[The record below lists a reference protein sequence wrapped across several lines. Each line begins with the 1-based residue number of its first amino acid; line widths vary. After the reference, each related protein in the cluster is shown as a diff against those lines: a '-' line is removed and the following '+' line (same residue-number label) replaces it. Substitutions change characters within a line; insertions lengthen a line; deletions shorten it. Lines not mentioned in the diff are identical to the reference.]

1 MAAYPKHHKIM
12 IDCNQAIAALDWS
25 KEPQGLYA
33 PIAYAL
39 SSGGKRLRMQLVL
52 AGCRLVGGNEQ
63 DALPFAEA
71 IEVFHNFTLL
81 HDDVMDRAEVR
92 RGMPTVHIKWNDN
105 TAILSCDQMLIEA
118 YRLLEKVPDTYLPQ
132 LLHLF
137 TKTATEICEGQQ
149 YDIDFEQRSDVQISD
164 YIEMIR
170 LKTSVLLAA
179 ALKGGAI
186 IGGATY
192 GEQDALYNYGIHL
205 GLAFQIQDDL
215 LDCFGDPATF
225 GKAIGGDISC
235 NKKTYLLL
243 SALQQADTHQREALN
258 SWLQLTAPSA
268 EKIESV
274 KALYIATHARE
285 AAEQAIA
292 NHTAEALKCLST
304 LPDNSETRHLEQMAR
319 NLAQRKS

>member
-1 MAAYPKHHKIM
+1 M
-12 IDCNQAIAALDWS
+12 IDCNAAIAALDWS
-25 KEPQGLYA
+25 KEPYGLYA

-52 AGCRLVGGNEQ
+52 AGCRLAGGNEQ

-81 HDDVMDRAEVR
+81 HDDVMDRADVR
-92 RGMPTVHIKWNDN
+92 RGKPTVHVKWNDN
-105 TAILSCDQMLIEA
+105 TAILSGDQMLIEA
-118 YRLLEKVPDTYLPQ
+118 YKLLEGVPAQHLPQ
-132 LLHLF
+132 LLNLF

-149 YDIDFEQRSDVQISD
+149 YDVDFEQRNDVQISD

-186 IGGATY
+186 IGGA
-192 GEQDALYNYGIHL
+192 
-205 GLAFQIQDDL
+205 DDL

-243 SALQQADTHQREALN
+243 SALHRANPRQYSELTRWLALT
-258 SWLQLTAPSA
+258 SPSA
-268 EKIESV
+268 EKIEAV
-274 KALYIATHARE
+274 KALYIATQARE
-285 AAEQAIA
+285 AAEQAIEQ
-292 NHTAEALKCLST
+292 HTAEALACLSI
-304 LPDNSETRHLEQMAR
+304 LPDNHETRHLEQMAR
-319 NLAQRKS
+319 SLAQRKS

>member
-1 MAAYPKHHKIM
+1 M
-12 IDCNQAIAALDWS
+12 IDVNKAIAGLDWS

-33 PIAYAL
+33 PIAYSL

-63 DALPFAEA
+63 EALPFAEA

-81 HDDVMDRAEVR
+81 HDDVMDRADVR
-92 RGMPTVHIKWNDN
+92 RGMPTVHVKWNDN
-105 TAILSCDQMLIEA
+105 TAILSGDQMLIEA
-118 YRLLEKVPDTYLPQ
+118 YHLLEGVPTNHLPQ

-149 YDIDFEQRSDVQISD
+149 YDVDFEQRNDVLLAE

-179 ALKGGAI
+179 ALQGGAI
-186 IGGATY
+186 IGGASEA
-192 GEQDALYNYGIHL
+192 EQEALYNYGIHL

-215 LDCFGDPATF
+215 LDCFGDEKTF

-235 NKKTYLLL
+235 NKKTYLML
-243 SALQQADTHQREALN
+243 TALN
-258 SWLQLTAPSA
+258 NADAAQYAEIRGWLAHTAPSA
-268 EKIESV
+268 QKIDAMKQLFV
-274 KALYIATHARE
+274 ATGARQ

-292 NHTAEALKCLST
+292 EHTAEAMQCLST
-304 LPDNSETRHLEQMAR
+304 LPDNNERQQLQQLAQK
-319 NLAQRKS
+319 LAQRQN

>member
-1 MAAYPKHHKIM
+1 ML
-12 IDCNQAIAALDWS
+12 DCNAAIAALDWS

-81 HDDVMDRAEVR
+81 HDDVMDRADVR
-92 RGMPTVHIKWNDN
+92 RGMPTVHVKWNDN
-105 TAILSCDQMLIEA
+105 TAILSGDQMLIEA
-118 YRLLEKVPDTYLPQ
+118 YHLLEGVPTNHLPQ
-132 LLHLF
+132 LLRLF

-149 YDIDFEQRSDVQISD
+149 YDVDFEQRDDVQIDD

-179 ALKGGAI
+179 ALQGGAI
-186 IGGATY
+186 IGGATNA
-192 GEQDALYNYGIHL
+192 EQEALYNYGIHL

-215 LDCFGDPATF
+215 LDCFGDEQTF

-235 NKKTYLLL
+235 NKKTYLM
-243 SALQQADTHQREALN
+243 
-258 SWLQLTAPSA
+258 LTALRNADAAQRAEIERWLAQAEPSA
-268 EKIESV
+268 EKIDAMKDLFV
-274 KALYIATHARE
+274 TTHARE

-292 NHTAEALKCLST
+292 RHTEEALQCLKL
-304 LPDNSETRHLEQMAR
+304 LPDNAEKEQLKQLAQK
-319 NLAQRKS
+319 LAQRKN

>member
-1 MAAYPKHHKIM
+1 M
-12 IDCNQAIAALDWS
+12 IDVNEAIARLDWS

-81 HDDVMDRAEVR
+81 HDDVMDRADVR
-92 RGMPTVHIKWNDN
+92 RGKPTIHVKWNDN
-105 TAILSCDQMLIEA
+105 TAILSGDQMLIEA
-118 YRLLEKVPDTYLPQ
+118 YHLLEGVPQQYLPQ
-132 LLHLF
+132 LLRLF

-149 YDIDFEQRSDVQISD
+149 YDVDFEQRDDVQISD

-179 ALKGGAI
+179 ALQGGAI
-186 IGGATY
+186 IGGAT
-192 GEQDALYNYGIHL
+192 EAQQDALYNYGIHL

-215 LDCFGDPATF
+215 LDCFGDPKTF

-243 SALQQADTHQREALN
+243 SARDNADVKQRVELER
-258 SWLQLTAPSA
+258 WLMQTEPSQ
-268 EKIESV
+268 EKIDAV
-274 KALYIATHARE
+274 KQLYIATQARE
-285 AAEQAIA
+285 AAEQAIES
-292 NHTAEALKCLST
+292 HTGEALDCLRE
-304 LPDNSETRHLEQMAR
+304 LPRNDESVRLEQMALSLAKR
-319 NLAQRKS
+319 NN

>member
-1 MAAYPKHHKIM
+1 ML
-12 IDCNQAIAALDWS
+12 DCNAAIAALDWS

-81 HDDVMDRAEVR
+81 HDDVMDRADVR
-92 RGMPTVHIKWNDN
+92 RGMPTVHVKWNDN
-105 TAILSCDQMLIEA
+105 TAILSGDQMLIEA
-118 YRLLEKVPDTYLPQ
+118 YHLLEGVPTNHLPQ
-132 LLHLF
+132 LLRLF

-149 YDIDFEQRSDVQISD
+149 YDVDFEQRDDVQIDD

-179 ALKGGAI
+179 ALQGGAI
-186 IGGATY
+186 IGGATNA
-192 GEQDALYNYGIHL
+192 EQEALYNYGIHL

-215 LDCFGDPATF
+215 LDCFGDEKTF

-235 NKKTYLLL
+235 NKKTYLM
-243 SALQQADTHQREALN
+243 
-258 SWLQLTAPSA
+258 LTALRNADAAQRAEIDRWLAQTEPSA
-268 EKIESV
+268 EKIV
-274 KALYIATHARE
+274 AMKDLFVATHARE

-292 NHTAEALKCLST
+292 RHTDEALQCLKL
-304 LPDNSETRHLEQMAR
+304 LPDNAEKEQLKQLAQK
-319 NLAQRKS
+319 LAQRKN

>member
-1 MAAYPKHHKIM
+1 M
-12 IDCNQAIAALDWS
+12 IDPNEAIAALDWS

-63 DALPFAEA
+63 DALPFAEV

-81 HDDVMDRAEVR
+81 HDDVMDRADVR
-92 RGMPTVHIKWNDN
+92 RGMPTVHVKWNDN
-105 TAILSCDQMLIEA
+105 TAILSGDQMLIEA
-118 YRLLEKVPDTYLPQ
+118 YHLLENVPAQHLPQ
-132 LLHLF
+132 LLRLF

-149 YDIDFEQRSDVQISD
+149 YDVDFEQRDDVQIAD

-179 ALKGGAI
+179 ALQGGAI
-186 IGGATY
+186 IGGATAA
-192 GEQDALYNYGIHL
+192 EQQALYDYGIHL

-215 LDCFGDPATF
+215 LDCFGDPQTF

-243 SALQQADTHQREALN
+243 SALQQADASQRSE
-258 SWLQLTAPSA
+258 LQRWINQAIPSV
-268 EKIESV
+268 EKIEAM
-274 KALYIATHARE
+274 KELFIATRARE
-285 AAEQAIA
+285 AAEQAIRR
-292 NHTAEALKCLST
+292 HTEQALDCLRQ
-304 LPDNSETRHLEQMAR
+304 LPHNDESCRLEQMALS
-319 NLAQRKS
+319 LAQRKS

>member
-1 MAAYPKHHKIM
+1 M
-12 IDCNQAIAALDWS
+12 IDVNEAIAALDWS

-63 DALPFAEA
+63 DALPFAQA

-81 HDDVMDRAEVR
+81 HDDVMDRADVR
-92 RGMPTVHIKWNDN
+92 RGKPTVHIKWNDN
-105 TAILSCDQMLIEA
+105 TAILSGDQMLIEA
-118 YRLLEKVPDTYLPQ
+118 YRLLEGVPEQYLPQ
-132 LLHLF
+132 LLRLF

-149 YDIDFEQRSDVQISD
+149 YDVDFEQRDDVQISD

-179 ALKGGAI
+179 ALQGGAI
-186 IGGATY
+186 IGGAN
-192 GEQDALYNYGIHL
+192 ESQQQALYNYGIHL

-215 LDCFGDPATF
+215 LDCFGDPKTF

-243 SALQQADTHQREALN
+243 SALHQANPRQYSVLSQWYMQTE
-258 SWLQLTAPSA
+258 PSQ
-268 EKIESV
+268 EKIDAV
-274 KALYIATHARE
+274 KQLFIATRARE
-285 AAEQAIA
+285 AAEEAIQQ
-292 NHTAEALKCLST
+292 HTQEALDCLKA
-304 LPDNSETRHLEQMAR
+304 LPKNEETHRLREMAL
-319 NLAQRKS
+319 NLAKRNA

>member
-1 MAAYPKHHKIM
+1 MAATITTAM
-12 IDCNQAIAALDWS
+12 IDVNEAIAGLDWS

-63 DALPFAEA
+63 AALPFAEA

-81 HDDVMDRAEVR
+81 HDDVMDKADVR
-92 RGMPTVHIKWNDN
+92 RGKPTVHIKWNDN
-105 TAILSCDQMLIEA
+105 TAILSGDQMLIEA
-118 YRLLEKVPDTYLPQ
+118 YRLLEGVPTQHLPE
-132 LLHLF
+132 LLSLF
-137 TKTATEICEGQQ
+137 TRTATEVCEGQQ
-149 YDIDFEQRSDVQISD
+149 YDVDFEQREDVQIAD

-186 IGGATY
+186 IGDATP
-192 GEQDALYNYGIHL
+192 EQQQALYNYGIHL

-243 SALQQADTHQREALN
+243 SALKNADAMQHAELQRWIE
-258 SWLQLTAPSA
+258 QTAPSQQ
-268 EKIESV
+268 KIDAV
-274 KALYIATHARE
+274 KQLYIATRARQ

-292 NHTAEALKCLST
+292 EHTAEALACLNL
-304 LPDNSETRHLEQMAR
+304 LPDNAERRQLQQLAQK
-319 NLAQRKS
+319 LAQRKN

>member
-1 MAAYPKHHKIM
+1 M
-12 IDCNQAIAALDWS
+12 IDVNEAIAGLDWS

-81 HDDVMDRAEVR
+81 HDDVMDRADVR
-92 RGMPTVHIKWNDN
+92 RGKPTVHIKWNDN
-105 TAILSCDQMLIEA
+105 TAILSGDQMLIEA
-118 YRLLEKVPDTYLPQ
+118 YRLLEGVPQQHLPQ
-132 LLHLF
+132 LLRLF

-149 YDIDFEQRSDVQISD
+149 YDVDFEQRDDVQISD

-179 ALKGGAI
+179 ALQGGAI
-186 IGGATY
+186 IGGANEA
-192 GEQDALYNYGIHL
+192 EQQALYNYGIHL

-215 LDCFGDPATF
+215 LDCFGDPETF

-243 SALQQADTHQREALN
+243 SARDNADEKQRAELERWLAQTEPSEA
-258 SWLQLTAPSA
+258 
-268 EKIESV
+268 KIEAV
-274 KALYIATHARE
+274 KQLYVATRARE
-285 AAEQAIA
+285 AAEQAIES
-292 NHTAEALKCLST
+292 HTQEALDCLRA
-304 LPDNSETRHLEQMAR
+304 LPRNDETARLEQMALSLAKR
-319 NLAQRKS
+319 NN

>member
-1 MAAYPKHHKIM
+1 M
-12 IDCNQAIAALDWS
+12 IDCNQAIASLDWS

-52 AGCRLVGGNEQ
+52 TGCRLAGGDEQ
-63 DALPFAEA
+63 EALPFAKA

-81 HDDVMDRAEVR
+81 HDDVMDRANIR
-92 RGMPTVHIKWNDN
+92 RGMQTVHVKWNDN
-105 TAILSCDQMLIEA
+105 TAILSGDQMLIEA
-118 YRLLEKVPDTYLPQ
+118 YHLLEGVPTKYLPQ
-132 LLHLF
+132 LLTLF
-137 TKTATEICEGQQ
+137 TRTATEICEGQQ
-149 YDIDFEQRSDVQISD
+149 YDVDFEQRDDVQISD

-186 IGGATY
+186 IGGATEA
-192 GEQDALYNYGIHL
+192 EQDALYNYGIHL

-243 SALQQADTHQREALN
+243 SALQRANDVQQSELKR
-258 SWLQLTAPSA
+258 WLEQSEPSA
-268 EKIESV
+268 EKIAAV
-274 KALYIATHARE
+274 KSLYIETHARE
-285 AAEQAIA
+285 AAEQAIED
-292 NHTAEALKCLST
+292 HTAEALACLRV
-304 LPDNSETRHLEQMAR
+304 LPDNQETRHLEQMAR
-319 NLAQRKS
+319 SLAQRKS

>member
-1 MAAYPKHHKIM
+1 M
-12 IDCNQAIAALDWS
+12 IDVNVAIAGLDWS

-81 HDDVMDRAEVR
+81 HDDVMDRADVR
-92 RGMPTVHIKWNDN
+92 RGKPTVHVKWNDN
-105 TAILSCDQMLIEA
+105 TAILSGDQMLIEA
-118 YRLLEKVPDTYLPQ
+118 YHLLEGVPEQYLPQ
-132 LLHLF
+132 LFRLF

-149 YDIDFEQRSDVQISD
+149 YDVDFEQRDDVQISD

-179 ALKGGAI
+179 ALQGGAI
-186 IGGATY
+186 IGGAT
-192 GEQDALYNYGIHL
+192 EAQQEALYNYGIHL
-205 GLAFQIQDDL
+205 GMAFQIQDDL
-215 LDCFGDPATF
+215 LDCFGDSDTF

-243 SALQQADTHQREALN
+243 SARDNADMKQRAALER
-258 SWLQLTAPSA
+258 WLMQTAPSQ
-268 EKIESV
+268 EKIDAV
-274 KALYIATHARE
+274 KQLYIATQARE
-285 AAEQAIA
+285 ADEQAILQ
-292 NHTAEALKCLST
+292 HTGEALDCLKA
-304 LPDNSETRHLEQMAR
+304 LPRNDESARLEQMALSLAKR
-319 NLAQRKS
+319 NN

>member
-1 MAAYPKHHKIM
+1 M
-12 IDCNQAIAALDWS
+12 IDCNAAIAALDWS
-25 KEPQGLYA
+25 KEPHGLYA

-52 AGCRLVGGNEQ
+52 AGCRLAGGNEQ

-81 HDDVMDRAEVR
+81 HDDVMDRADVR
-92 RGMPTVHIKWNDN
+92 RSKPTVHVKWNDN
-105 TAILSCDQMLIEA
+105 TAILSGDQMLIEA
-118 YRLLEKVPDTYLPQ
+118 YKLLEGVPAQHLPQ
-132 LLHLF
+132 LLNLF

-149 YDIDFEQRSDVQISD
+149 YDVDFEQRNDVQISD

-186 IGGATY
+186 IGGATEA
-192 GEQDALYNYGIHL
+192 EQEALYNYGIHL

-243 SALQQADTHQREALN
+243 SALHRANHRQYSELTRWLALT
-258 SWLQLTAPSA
+258 SPSA
-268 EKIESV
+268 EKIEAV
-274 KALYIATHARE
+274 KALYIATQARE
-285 AAEQAIA
+285 AAEQAIEQ
-292 NHTAEALKCLST
+292 HTAEALACLSI
-304 LPDNSETRHLEQMAR
+304 LPDNHETRHLEQMAR
-319 NLAQRKS
+319 SLAQRKS

>member
-1 MAAYPKHHKIM
+1 M
-12 IDCNQAIAALDWS
+12 IDVNEAIAGLDWS

-63 DALPFAEA
+63 DALPFAQA

-81 HDDVMDRAEVR
+81 HDDVMDRADVR
-92 RGMPTVHIKWNDN
+92 RGKPTVHIKWNDN
-105 TAILSCDQMLIEA
+105 TAILSGDQMLIEA
-118 YRLLEKVPDTYLPQ
+118 YRLLEGVPEQHLPQ
-132 LLHLF
+132 LLRLF

-149 YDIDFEQRSDVQISD
+149 YDVDFEQRDDVQISD

-179 ALKGGAI
+179 ALQGGAI
-186 IGGATY
+186 IGGAN
-192 GEQDALYNYGIHL
+192 ESQQQALYNYGIHL

-215 LDCFGDPATF
+215 LDCFGDPKTF

-243 SALQQADTHQREALN
+243 SARDNADVKQRAALER
-258 SWLQLTAPSA
+258 WLAQSEPSQ
-268 EKIESV
+268 EKIEAV
-274 KALYIATHARE
+274 KQLYIATSARE
-285 AAEQAIA
+285 AAEQAIQQ
-292 NHTAEALKCLST
+292 HTQEALDCLKA
-304 LPDNSETRHLEQMAR
+304 LPQNEETHRLREMALSLAKR
-319 NLAQRKS
+319 NA